1 MKILIIKLTNG
12 SLDQSHLCSINA
24 FSLNWIVI
32 LSRQSPGLL
41 GLGIADSFI
50 LNPLPDWTES

>member
-1 MKILIIKLTNG
+1 MKILIIKLTKG
-12 SLDQSHLCSINA
+12 SLDQAHLCSVNA
-24 FSLNWIVI
+24 FSLNWIVK

-50 LNPLPDWTES
+50 LNPLPD